1 MSDTPWRSG
10 GRLGPYL
17 VGRRSWNLGEGLGR
31 LHEAHN
37 LETGAFA
44 VVLAPGR
51 VETWRS
57 HTAWTVRATSGVQ
70 PPFVAVEVE
79 LAPDAEAPAF
89 HELPLT
95 FDLLTGVMGHVRTRD
110 RADVHTHLTRRPR
123 GAWPRRLLARGPWLL
138 AGAGVAVAAGLA
150 LTLWP
155 RPPEST
161 ETQQSPAVAEAALDE
176 PIVFSDQE
184 DSAPQVIGY
193 PMPDEPFKEQMR
205 PPCLKGTAVEIRGG
219 CWVTLEARP
228 PCPRSTAE
236 YEGKCYMPVRKKDPP
251 PTSLQP

>member
-1 MSDTPWRSG
+1 MGDTPSWSG

-17 VGRRSWNLGEGLGR
+17 VGRRSWESDAELGR

-37 LETGAFA
+37 VETGAFA
-44 VVLAPGR
+44 VVLEPGR

-57 HTAWTVRATSGVQ
+57 DTAWTVRATSGVSPQ
-70 PPFVAVEVE
+70 FFAVEVE

-95 FDLLTGVMGHVRTRD
+95 FDLLKGVLGSLPTRD
-110 RADVHTHLTRRPR
+110 RAKVYAHLTRKPR
-123 GAWPRRLLARGPWLL
+123 GAWPRRLLARWPWLL
-138 AGAGVAVAAGLA
+138 AGAGIAVTAGLA

-155 RPPEST
+155 RPPEPA
-161 ETQQSPAVAEAALDE
+161 ETKWSPEMAEAAFDE
-176 PIVFSDQE
+176 PIVFANKQDTL
-184 DSAPQVIGY
+184 PQVIGY
-193 PMPDEPFKEQMR
+193 PMPDGPFKEQQK
-205 PPCLKGTAVEIRGG
+205 PPCLKGTEVEIRGG

-236 YEGKCYMPVRKKDPP
+236 FEGKCYIPVRKKDPP
-251 PTSLQP
+251 PSSLQP